1 MKNFSLKTM
10 GLLALVLVV
19 VGASKT
25 FAAASLSIINNTSDE
40 IPYALVAGDE
50 NQKPNN
56 DVASDVIAP
65 HRKVIVPLTQADVY
79 KSPYL
84 LDIGQ
89 KPFYELSVGDSGLL
103 KISMAADQIKSKAS
117 KILDLQAQALELRH
131 PDDKPGRK
139 YVGNAK
145 VMRIIRMEDG
155 SMYELQAE
163 RSQDGSVAV
172 TISAAK

>member
-103 KISMAADQIKSKAS
+103 KDVSLCS
-117 KILDLQAQALELRH
+117 
-131 PDDKPGRK
+131 
-139 YVGNAK
+139 
-145 VMRIIRMEDG
+145 
-155 SMYELQAE
+155 
-163 RSQDGSVAV
+163 GSVHALKS
-172 TISAAK
+172 TSAHRVAHCAIQLLR